1 VDRKLE
7 SEPQNELVSI
17 AIPAYN
23 QPSYTRK
30 TLQSIVEQN
39 YRPIEVVL
47 SDDCSPASLEPLAEE
62 FSKFADDNFIIKYQ
76 RQSTNLGFSGNL
88 ASAVKKTT
96 GKYLI
101 PLPHDNWFIDKNYI
115 TQAVEAMEQNPE
127 CYLCIA
133 NSILE
138 HLNDEMLKIPDKL
151 NAKDRWIFLKGDNF
165 IQLWRKGGMGWT
177 QSSLMDKYMALSLGA
192 FYEPFSLSPALA
204 AELDTAQDDVFA
216 PIFLLSSAGD
226 VALNGKVVSIA
237 GCPEGSYSQSEIWKK
252 TKKKTKFVIFY
263 NLYRANLEGENAQAV
278 KEMAKKQALD
288 YVEQLLD
295 FKLLRYYHY
304 SIEMLPLMG
313 LAIIKILKR
322 LVKKTKKRAMQLFG
336 VAFDMENKT
345 EKKSNKTPK
354 KGKSIQKSVIS
365 HKWMK

>member
-1 VDRKLE
+1 MFE
-7 SEPQNELVSI
+7 SELQNDLVSI

-23 QPSYTRK
+23 QPAYTRK
-30 TLQSIVEQN
+30 TLQSIVDQN

-47 SDDCSPASLEPLAEE
+47 SDDCSPTSLEPLAKE
-62 FSKFADDNFIIKYQ
+62 FAQFDDDNFKIKYH
-76 RQSTNLGFSGNL
+76 RQSSNLGFSGNL
-88 ASAVKKTT
+88 AFAVEQTT

-115 TQAVEAMEQNPE
+115 TQAVEVMEQNPE

-133 NSILE
+133 NSVFE

-151 NAKDRWIFLKGDNF
+151 NAKDRWVFLKGENF
-165 IQLWRKGGMGWT
+165 IRLWRKGGMGWT
-177 QSSLMDKYMALSLGA
+177 QSSLMHKDTALSLGA

-204 AELDTAQDDVFA
+204 AKLDTAQDDVFA
-216 PIFLLSSAGD
+216 PIFLLSSVGD

-237 GCPEGSYSQSEIWKK
+237 GCPEGSYSQSEIWEK

-263 NLYRANLEGENAQAV
+263 NLYRANLEGKNVQAV
-278 KEMAKKQALD
+278 KEMSKKQALD

-295 FKLLRYYHY
+295 LKLLRYYQY
-304 SIEMLPLMG
+304 SIDLLPLMG

-322 LVKKTKKRAMQLFG
+322 FVKKAKKRAKRLYG
-336 VAFDMENKT
+336 VAFELENKPK
-345 EKKSNKTPK
+345 ERSNKTPT
-354 KGKSIQKSVIS
+354 KGKSIKKPVIS
-365 HKWMK
+365 QQSTKQT